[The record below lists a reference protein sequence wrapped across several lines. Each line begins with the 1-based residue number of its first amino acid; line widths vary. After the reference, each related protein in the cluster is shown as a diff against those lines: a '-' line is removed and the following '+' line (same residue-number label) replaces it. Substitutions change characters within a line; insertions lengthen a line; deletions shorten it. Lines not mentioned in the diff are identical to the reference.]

1 MYFLQL
7 ELIQQDV
14 RSIEMLRVRLVYEI
28 LLHQNHQ
35 VHQVHRVHHHHHHL
49 LLLLDEVVLLDEVAL
64 LDEVLLDEVALL
76 DEVLLL
82 EVEETIVEMEPF
94 KDQMT
99 K

>member
-35 VHQVHRVHHHHHHL
+35 VHQVHRVHHHHH
-49 LLLLDEVVLLDEVAL
+49 LLLLDEV
-64 LDEVLLDEVALL
+64 VLLDEVALL